1 MSQFYFENSIHS
13 KDKINNLILC
23 TIKFKKSVKLF
34 FLKNKIQIW
43 RSESLTYFASN
54 CIHDPQ
60 DGSFEDLDLL
70 LSSERCLDRF
80 QLRQADFQL
89 TSNFHLVEGGL
100 GFFWIKLFLKINH

>member
-1 MSQFYFENSIHS
+1 MSQFYSENSIHS

-34 FLKNKIQIW
+34 FFKNKIQRW
-43 RSESLTYFASN
+43 GSESLTYFASN
-54 CIHDPQ
+54 CIYDPQ

-80 QLRQADFQL
+80 QLRQAGSYVKRTHRIYSESL
-89 TSNFHLVEGGL
+89 
-100 GFFWIKLFLKINH
+100 INCESSRVG